1 MVLFFLNV
9 RIAWIFLE
17 NCTDCTDFF
26 VNCTDF
32 LKMYGFVQKNV
43 RIVRIFFRK
52 LYGLYGFPLKM
63 YGFLYGFFQKS
74 FGHPVYYFNYDALPI
89 LFNVWPY
96 NIGALVFRIWNSK
109 SWFSNQVLLS
119 KNFLRITG
127 HFFRFINFKLN
138 LENRLFMNVPRTCNV
153 SIFKDLKIWIQ

>member
-1 MVLFFLNV
+1 MYGLQRFFFRKLY
-9 RIAWIFLE
+9 WLYGFLKK
-17 NCTDCTDFF
+17 CTDCTD
-26 VNCTDF
+26 
-32 LKMYGFVQKNV
+32 
-43 RIVRIFFRK
+43 FFRK

-153 SIFKDLKIWIQ
+153 SIFKDLKSMDPINSMKRSTGFWLPISLF